1 MALVNKNSNLSSKIT
16 KKYYEDIATQ
26 QKSIIEKDF
35 KANGSTLI
43 PFRFEKYDP
52 NSTRDIRRPQTR
64 SSVVDT
70 TNQQFPD
77 PPDLGAFSNAFS
89 NAFDI
94 YE

>member
-1 MALVNKNSNLSSKIT
+1 MALVKKNSNLSSKLI

-35 KANGSTLI
+35 RTNGSTLI
-43 PFRFEKYDP
+43 PFKFKKYDP
-52 NSTRDIRRPQTR
+52 NSTRIIRNLRTLT
-64 SSVVDT
+64 SVAN

-77 PPDLGAFSNAFS
+77 PPDLGAFSRAFS